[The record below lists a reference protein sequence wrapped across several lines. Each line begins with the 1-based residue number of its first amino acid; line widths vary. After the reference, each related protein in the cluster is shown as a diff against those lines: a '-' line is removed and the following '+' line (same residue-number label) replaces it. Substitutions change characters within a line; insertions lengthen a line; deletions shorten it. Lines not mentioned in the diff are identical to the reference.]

1 MAKTPMR
8 LPPVRVLRVR
18 NPNKKETNP
27 CFTAMSSV
35 LGELPSS
42 APPYALSARLLGV
55 FSVVKQIGAR
65 KKANGMGGWGGL
77 GGLVKINPA

>member
-35 LGELPSS
+35 LGESESS
-42 APPYALSARLLGV
+42 APPYTFSARLLV
-55 FSVVKQIGAR
+55 VLSVTAR
-65 KKANGMGGWGGL
+65 I
-77 GGLVKINPA
+77 VE